1 MKYYMIQG
9 GSGSTR
15 YCELRIPQDSVWFQ
29 EEFLQANEWNNRN
42 LPLPIPMNANNKYK
56 PDDFP
61 MADSTLVSKKVL
73 DCIKAV
79 NKSYEALPTQIYYKG
94 EKIYDL
100 YYTMLFPEY
109 PLLNYEESDYE
120 TTRKNPKNIWML
132 RNLILE
138 KKKIE
143 MLPKDNSIFCVQE
156 LTTRI
161 ICTEIAKDAL
171 EKAGVIGMKFEEL
184 EIR

>member
-9 GSGSTR
+9 GSGATR
-15 YCELRIPQDSVWFQ
+15 YPEFRILQDNVWFKEQ
-29 EEFLQANEWNNRN
+29 RLQANKWQDRN
-42 LPLPIPMNANNKYK
+42 LPPPIPMNANNKYK
-56 PDDFP
+56 PDDYP
-61 MADSTLVSKKVL
+61 IASTKLVSKKAL
-73 DCIKAV
+73 DCIKTV

-94 EKIYDL
+94 EKVYDL

-109 PLLNYEESDYE
+109 PLFNYEESDYE
-120 TTRKNPKNIWML
+120 ADENNDKLIWML
-132 RNLILE
+132 NTLVLE
-138 KKKIE
+138 KKKVAQ
-143 MLPKDNSIFCVQE
+143 LPSDNNIFCIKE

-184 EIR
+184 EVK